1 MSQDIVS
8 DTLNR
13 IMNAKRARK
22 EFLIVNKTSKLLINV
37 LDIAKQQGNLDYTV
51 EGNNLKI
58 NIKNINEI
66 KAIKPRYTVS
76 TKNLDGYIRRYLPA
90 KNFGFLIV
98 STDKGLMIHKEA
110 QSKNLGGCLIAYIF

>member
-22 EFLIVNKTSKLLINV
+22 EFLIVTKTSKLLINV
-37 LDIAKQQGNLDYTV
+37 LDIAKQQGNLDYTI
-51 EGNNLKI
+51 EGNTLKI

-66 KAIKPRYTVS
+66 KAIKPRYTVAL
-76 TKNLDGYIRRYLPA
+76 KNIDHYVRRYLPA

-98 STDKGLMIHKEA
+98 STNQGLMIHKEA
-110 QSKNLGGCLIAYIF
+110 QSKKLGGCLIAYIF